1 MVIEPNIVRILMMSG
16 FIVLP
21 NNFPVMK
28 KKLFCLLWI
37 GLALIVCQC
46 RSTREISGVTAKVV
60 DGDSTAYELMVMDAG
75 YELFLASEAKPMNFY
90 SNEYYSSWNTRYVT
104 EWNIRCRNTRK
115 YGLFYI
121 TTIDYS
127 PNIDYGIELNYR
139 LYNYFL
145 FIQKHYQIQLIPRGA
160 TL

>member
-1 MVIEPNIVRILMMSG
+1 
-16 FIVLP
+16 
-21 NNFPVMK
+21 MK

-90 SNEYYSSWNTRYVT
+90 SNEYYSCWNTRYVT

-115 YGLFYI
+115 YDLF
-121 TTIDYS
+121 
-127 PNIDYGIELNYR
+127 
-139 LYNYFL
+139 
-145 FIQKHYQIQLIPRGA
+145 
-160 TL
+160 